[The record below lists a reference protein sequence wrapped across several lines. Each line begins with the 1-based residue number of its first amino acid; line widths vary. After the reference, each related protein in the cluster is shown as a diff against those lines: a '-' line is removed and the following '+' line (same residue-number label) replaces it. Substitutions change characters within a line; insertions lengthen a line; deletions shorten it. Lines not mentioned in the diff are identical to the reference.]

1 MKPAI
6 CTNNPS
12 QPYKYPQRNYNPV
25 AQPAK
30 NSEDR
35 FHAEMKNLSQK
46 DLPQSGNRPNSRPRT
61 GNKKDM
67 RPRLMNDH
75 LGYKVST
82 PEEVGTKKEEVTN
95 PEPMG
100 GDETPPELAGQLN
113 WDLLEPD

>member
-46 DLPQSGNRPNSRPRT
+46 DLPQSGNRP
-61 GNKKDM
+61 
-67 RPRLMNDH
+67 LI
-75 LGYKVST
+75 LG
-82 PEEVGTKKEEVTN
+82 
-95 PEPMG
+95 PEPVIKKICG
-100 GDETPPELAGQLN
+100 LD
-113 WDLLEPD
+113 